1 MSLGRVNQYN
11 HFLLKLFGV
20 KYFWTFDVFHMMVD
34 YSRFFTP
41 YLEKDFVCVILSV

>member
-20 KYFWTFDVFHMMVD
+20 KYFGTFDVFHMVD